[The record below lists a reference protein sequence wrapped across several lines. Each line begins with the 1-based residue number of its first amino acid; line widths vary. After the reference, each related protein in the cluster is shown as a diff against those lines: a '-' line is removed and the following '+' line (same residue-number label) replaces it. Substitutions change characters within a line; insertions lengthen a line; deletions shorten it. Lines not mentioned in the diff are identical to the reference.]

1 MPLQYKSETPP
12 HAGLGPHAASARSSV
27 RSDGSIGRKAAHWV
41 STVRGQV
48 KVSHAIEPMAWL
60 PWQKEGATQVVAS
73 HGGGGGE
80 DGGGCNGFSKT
91 HATDEATWPPPV
103 HSA

>member
-1 MPLQYKSETPP
+1 MT
-12 HAGLGPHAASARSSV
+12 
-27 RSDGSIGRKAAHWV
+27 SDGSIGRKAAHWEV
-41 STVRGQV
+41 GVRGQS

-73 HGGGGGE
+73 HGGGEGG
-80 DGGGCNGFSKT
+80 DGGGIGKDGGGGEGEGFSKT
-91 HATDEATWPPPV
+91 HATADATWPPPV